1 MVSSYSKA
9 FIFIWFR
16 SSEEVSCATKQ
27 EAAVKLLDTEKP
39 KLYNRQ
45 AYFSICN
52 TFATSWPDQKS
63 HHITAHY
70 IAVD

>member
-1 MVSSYSKA
+1 MVSSYSIA

-16 SSEEVSCATKQ
+16 SSEEVSYATKQ
-27 EAAVKLLDTEKP
+27 ETAVKLLDTEKP

-52 TFATSWPDQKS
+52 TFATG
-63 HHITAHY
+63 
-70 IAVD
+70 